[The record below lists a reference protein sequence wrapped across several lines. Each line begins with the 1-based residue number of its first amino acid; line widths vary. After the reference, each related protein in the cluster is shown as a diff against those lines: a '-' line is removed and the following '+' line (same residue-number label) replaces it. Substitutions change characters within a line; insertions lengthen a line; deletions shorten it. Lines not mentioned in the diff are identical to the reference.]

1 MRTGRGRWVR
11 LAHGGVLVL
20 AVAGLLAAGCAA
32 RSQRTPERAPAPATA
47 DTIVAGADML
57 APADLGSGWRVRTV
71 GAKSQP
77 PGWRWALRQCVL
89 YDAAD
94 YPAQQ
99 HRSAVR
105 YQSFGHGARRQA
117 SQLIEGYDAGWGVRS
132 LEDTRRVLETC
143 ARYEYSDP
151 KVEFLESHRIVEEG
165 SGGDDALLVESVRI
179 APPHP
184 TTVRHTALVRMGDLV
199 VTVTGTDL
207 SKEEARRLALLATDR
222 LA

>member
-1 MRTGRGRWVR
+1 MRTGSGRCVR
-11 LAHGGVLVL
+11 RAHGGVLIL
-20 AVAGLLAAGCAA
+20 AVVALLAAGCAA
-32 RSQRTPERAPAPATA
+32 RQHGTPGPAPASAA
-47 DTIVAGADML
+47 DTMVAGAVML
-57 APADLGSGWRVRTV
+57 APADFGSGWRVRTV
-71 GAKSQP
+71 GANTKP
-77 PGWRWALRQCVL
+77 PGWHWALRQCVL
-89 YDAAD
+89 YDATE
-94 YPAQQ
+94 YPAQE

-105 YQSFGHGARRQA
+105 YESFGQGARRQA

-151 KVEFLESHRIVEEG
+151 KVEFLESHKILDEG
-165 SGGDDALLVESVRI
+165 FGGDDALLVESVRI

-184 TTVRHTALVRMGDLV
+184 TTVRHTAVVRTGDLV

-207 SKEEARRLALLATDR
+207 SKEEVRRLALLATDR